1 MKTRIYVGERLAG
14 KFTCDGKKMT
24 RWEAFKFKTSQY
36 VTRGMY
42 VLTAISII
50 GWSIY
55 LGSSAVPQKVWADRL
70 VISDVST
77 DMFNSRIEKLK
88 MNVVNEIKSCES
100 GGRKEADGLII
111 NDTNN
116 KASIGVMQ
124 FQVSTV
130 IHYSKTL
137 HNTVLTPK
145 EAILLALDE
154 DKATQLAR
162 DVMFTSK
169 NKANDWL
176 NCATKFDSNRKI
188 DLIKQLE
195 N

>member
-1 MKTRIYVGERLAG
+1 MKTRIYVGDRLEG
-14 KFTCDGKKMT
+14 RFTCDGRKMT
-24 RWEAFKFKTSQY
+24 RFQAFKFKVVQY
-36 VTRGMY
+36 VKRTMY
-42 VLTAISII
+42 VMTAMSVI

-55 LGSSAVPQKVWADRL
+55 AGSAYIPRTVWADRL
-70 VISDVST
+70 VINDVST
-77 DMFNSRIEKLK
+77 DMFMSRIEKLK
-88 MNVVNEIKSCES
+88 MEVVNEIKKCES
-100 GGRKEADGLII
+100 AGHKEADGLIV

-130 IHYSKTL
+130 IHYEKTL
-137 HNTVLTPK
+137 HNAVLSPK
-145 EAILLALDE
+145 EAIILALDE
-154 DKATQLAR
+154 EKATQLAK
-162 DVMFTSK
+162 DIMFLSK

-195 N
+195 K